1 MLVSFIAENW
11 KSYRSRAE
19 LSLIASRERRHSNIV
34 AKLPKHNLR
43 LLPAAVIY
51 GGNASGKSNLVQAMA
66 FVQSLVVNGVRL
78 GNSIPVEPYL
88 LDNSFAEAP
97 TFFSITL
104 VACNTMY
111 EFSFSATAK
120 RIIEEKLILITKK
133 RERTLYHRQLSSM
146 IIVDSNLPNKER
158 LDTVFEGT
166 QDNQLF
172 LTNSVFQKVNDF
184 KPVYDWFAN
193 TLRIIFPNSQFQ
205 TFELLFDSN
214 NPFYQQYERVLSELD
229 TGIVKLGAEIVP
241 FDTISF
247 SSHDGR
253 PVSLELSNG
262 ASLRVINPRNN
273 ERYIVSKNNDRIEI
287 KKLVSFHNASNN
299 NNCCF
304 DIRQE
309 SDGTQRILDIIP
321 CFINMSMTNDKV
333 FVIDE
338 LDRSLHSLLTRKLI
352 EGYLRSC
359 DHSKRTQLI
368 FTTHDLL
375 LMDRELLRL
384 DEMWLTDRAPSG
396 ATSLISIYEF
406 GDVDNI
412 KNLRSIYLQGRL
424 GGIPDIILDS
434 FTSKQN
440 PSEGLSDINEC

>member
-1 MLVSFIAENW
+1 
-11 KSYRSRAE
+11 
-19 LSLIASRERRHSNIV
+19 
-34 AKLPKHNLR
+34 
-43 LLPAAVIY
+43 
-51 GGNASGKSNLVQAMA
+51 
-66 FVQSLVVNGVRL
+66 
-78 GNSIPVEPYL
+78 
-88 LDNSFAEAP
+88 
-97 TFFSITL
+97 
-104 VACNTMY
+104 
-111 EFSFSATAK
+111 
-120 RIIEEKLILITKK
+120 
-133 RERTLYHRQLSSM
+133 M